1 MPHDQ
6 VLEKK
11 INFGPPEPPSPTP
24 EARPRRQNE
33 NPVRDV
39 LYLLFVRTHKKFGT
53 KFLEIDFVI
62 QIK

>member
-1 MPHDQ
+1 MPHDH
-6 VLEKK
+6 VREK

-33 NPVRDV
+33 NPVRYV
-39 LYLLFVRTHKKFGT
+39 LYLSFVRTHKMFGT

-62 QIK
+62 QI